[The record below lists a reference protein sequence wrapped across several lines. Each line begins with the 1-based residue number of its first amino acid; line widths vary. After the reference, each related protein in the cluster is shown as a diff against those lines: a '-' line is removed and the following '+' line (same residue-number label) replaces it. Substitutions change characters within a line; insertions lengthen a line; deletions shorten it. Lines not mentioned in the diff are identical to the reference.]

1 MRCESMWWSFAIPRN
16 SQFGLLMKPLVAWPC
31 LRHDPFNSWS
41 RKHFVPP
48 PTLCTIQMILPF
60 PFPLKLISLS
70 STANTY
76 FSSPSPTFNTCW
88 LLTPYVPH
96 VCPLISLACHV
107 APALISPLGPCLQAC
122 LQLASSNSMVKSIPP
137 LLDPRG
143 NPYPHYPHS
152 THMLCFPFWP
162 YHTQIH
168 WTAFFSFYPFPIH
181 QATGLMAM
189 WSPCTIPSCQCMSCT
204 ILIFCCDMDLVLSL
218 VWYLSPAAT
227 ITTTSGIGGVQ
238 IPITLVSSTTGLF
251 TSKRSSIWTVQI
263 VDLDFRSEFLCQSSN
278 LSQNL
283 QIPLNHLI
291 CLGYLPCPCNPVS
304 PICPQTQCSYRVPQT
319 EAAQAESQTSEL

>member
-1 MRCESMWWSFAIPRN
+1 MEFCYTQKFTVWIVDETSSPT
-16 SQFGLLMKPLVAWPC
+16 LAWPC

-48 PTLCTIQMILPF
+48 PTLCTIQIILPF
-60 PFPLKLISLS
+60 LFPLKLLSLS

-137 LLDPRG
+137 LLDPGG

-152 THMLCFPFWP
+152 THMSHFPFWP

-189 WSPCTIPSCQCMSCT
+189 WSPCTILSCQCMSCT
-204 ILIFCCDMDLVLSL
+204 ILIFRCNMDLVLSL
-218 VWYLSPAAT
+218 VQYLSPAAT
-227 ITTTSGIGGVQ
+227 IMTTSGIGGVQ
-238 IPITLVSSTTGLF
+238 IPITLVSSSTTGLF
-251 TSKRSSIWTVQI
+251 TLQCSSIWTVWI
-263 VDLDFRSEFLCQSSN
+263 VDLDFRSELLCQSSN

-291 CLGYLPCPCNPVS
+291 CLGYLPHPCNPVS
-304 PICPQTQCSYRVPQT
+304 PIHPQTQCSYRVPQT
-319 EAAQAESQTSEL
+319 EAVQAESQMSES

>member
-1 MRCESMWWSFAIPRN
+1 MTPSILDQES
-16 SQFGLLMKPLVAWPC
+16 
-31 LRHDPFNSWS
+31 
-41 RKHFVPP
+41 
-48 PTLCTIQMILPF
+48 TLCLHPPSVPF
-60 PFPLKLISLS
+60 RWSCLSLFLS
-70 STANTY
+70 SLFPYLVQPILT
-76 FSSPSPTFNTCW
+76 SVHPHPPLIHVDCW
-88 LLTPYVPH
+88 LPMFPM
-96 VCPLISLACHV
+96 CAPLSLWPAMWHLLWFHPW
-107 APALISPLGPCLQAC
+107 APVYKHAYNLHLQI
-122 LQLASSNSMVKSIPP
+122 QWSNP
-137 LLDPRG
+137 
-143 NPYPHYPHS
+143 YPHS

-189 WSPCTIPSCQCMSCT
+189 WSPCTILSCQCMSCT